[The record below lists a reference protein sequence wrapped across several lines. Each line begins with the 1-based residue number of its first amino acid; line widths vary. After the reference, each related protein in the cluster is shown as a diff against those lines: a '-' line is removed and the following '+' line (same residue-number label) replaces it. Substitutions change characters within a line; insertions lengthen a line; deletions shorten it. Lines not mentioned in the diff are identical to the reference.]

1 MLTVLLDWFSF
12 ALSVNWSTSEWR
24 PELSSGVTAEVG
36 IPVLVTECLVWNL
49 CLVFDNRDA
58 DGGERKVFKGF
69 PLWWTDRRSLRI
81 FWDIDRAK
89 CVWKEKRN
97 MSVIWHSKHHAGW
110 SISLLLSGK
119 LKKTLS
125 FYALL

>member
-12 ALSVNWSTSEWR
+12 ALSVNRSTSEWR

-69 PLWWTDRRSLRI
+69 PL
-81 FWDIDRAK
+81 
-89 CVWKEKRN
+89 
-97 MSVIWHSKHHAGW
+97 
-110 SISLLLSGK
+110 
-119 LKKTLS
+119 
-125 FYALL
+125 